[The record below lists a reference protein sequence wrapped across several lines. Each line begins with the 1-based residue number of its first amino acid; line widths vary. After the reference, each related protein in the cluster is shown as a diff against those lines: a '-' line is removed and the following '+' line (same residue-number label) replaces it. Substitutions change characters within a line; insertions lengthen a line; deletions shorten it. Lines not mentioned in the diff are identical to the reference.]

1 MLFGLFLIFGA
12 IFTGVRGWIAFA
24 SGGVA
29 TATVHGESGDQRHRR
44 NEVTF
49 TTRDGTTRTE
59 WMDGTAGENLR
70 VGDQVR
76 IRYDQSHPDNLYPA
90 SDLTNT
96 TISVPLVLLAGGLFF
111 LLFIPATLGSAEPVE
126 EDPATAPDARNRNR
140 AARRRRHEAGHPGTR
155 PPEQG

>member
-49 TTRDGTTRTE
+49 TTRDGTT
-59 WMDGTAGENLR
+59 
-70 VGDQVR
+70 
-76 IRYDQSHPDNLYPA
+76 A